1 MISYDSLT
9 RTLTQYGVEVSS
21 GTITINASDTAI
33 DFSQYEMKPIK
44 TDQIYTD
51 ILKPIK
57 TDQIYTDIL
66 QMFSEYQDQAEVEAE
81 AEQISN
87 LSIKNFIYGRIQ

>member
-9 RTLTQYGVEVSS
+9 GTITQYGVKVSS

-33 DFSQYEMKPIK
+33 DFSQYEM
-44 TDQIYTD
+44 
-51 ILKPIK
+51 KPIK

>member
-9 RTLTQYGVEVSS
+9 GTITITQNGVEVSS

-33 DFSQYEMKPIK
+33 DLSQYEMKPIS
-44 TDQIYTD
+44 IP
-51 ILKPIK
+51 PIK
-57 TDQIYTDIL
+57 TNQIYTDIL